1 MTHRPRLDQDDE
13 ADLPDDLLESIE
25 DTPGELDDFGDETQR
40 DDDYETEEGLEQDE
54 FVMPRDDEE

>member
-1 MTHRPRLDQDDE
+1 MTHRPKLDSDTE

-25 DTPGELDDFGDETQR
+25 DSPGELDDFGDETQA

-54 FVMPRDDEE
+54 FVMPRDDDE

>member
-1 MTHRPRLDQDDE
+1 MTHRPKLDPDTE

-25 DTPGELDDFGDETQR
+25 DSPDDPDDFGDETQA

-54 FVMPRDDEE
+54 FVMPRDDDE